1 MKLAKKRRKL
11 RVIRPDTVIE
21 SEKSR
26 EDKSRNLKIKVITII
41 GIVCALLLAI
51 YLFCVYRTYNNYK
64 VRKTIKIETG
74 TNSQYQAFGEFVVK
88 YSNDGISYIN
98 GTETIWNEAYEMK
111 SPIVD
116 VCGDYLAIADKN
128 SNTIYIFNKK
138 GKVGEVNT
146 SYPIIK
152 IEVAQQGVVAALL
165 EEASANYIELY
176 DAAQKKLVS
185 IKVTASQN
193 GYPMDIALSSLSF
206 SISNDGDK
214 MMTSYLSIKEGST
227 ENQVIFYN
235 FSNVGKDEVDR
246 VVGTFNQYGET
257 IVPAVYFV
265 SNEDAIA
272 IGDNVLTIY
281 KMKEKPTIRKEIK
294 FDKEIQKVFYNEKY
308 VGLIFENS
316 KGDTP
321 YKMEVYSLSGEK
333 IMSKEIEMNLDHVKF
348 AGKNVLM
355 YDDVT
360 CELISLKGV
369 VKFKHVFTKQLDA
382 IVPMESTNTF
392 LLMTKNKIEEISLR
406 YSLKSPVTKNKQT
419 AEE

>member
-176 DAAQKKLVS
+176 DKEGNLIVS
-185 IKVTASQN
+185 HKSLLSEN
-193 GYPMDIALSSLSF
+193 GFPLSF
-206 SISNDGDK
+206 SISNDGEK

-382 IVPMESTNTF
+382 IVPMESTITF

>member
-176 DAAQKKLVS
+176 DKEGNLIVS
-185 IKVTASQN
+185 HKSLLSEN
-193 GYPMDIALSSLSF
+193 GFPLSF
-206 SISNDGDK
+206 SISNDGEK

-369 VKFKHVFTKQLDA
+369 DKFKHVFTKQLDA

>member
-176 DAAQKKLVS
+176 DKEGNLIVS
-185 IKVTASQN
+185 HKSLLSEN
-193 GYPMDIALSSLSF
+193 GFPLSF
-206 SISNDGDK
+206 SISNDGEK

-360 CELISLKGV
+360 CELISLNGV

>member
-176 DAAQKKLVS
+176 DKEGNLIVS
-185 IKVTASQN
+185 HKSLLSEN
-193 GYPMDIALSSLSF
+193 GFPLSF
-206 SISNDGDK
+206 SISNDGEK

-348 AGKNVLM
+348 AGKNVRM

>member
-11 RVIRPDTVIE
+11 RVIRPDTEIE

-176 DAAQKKLVS
+176 DKEGNLIVS
-185 IKVTASQN
+185 HKSLLSEN
-193 GYPMDIALSSLSF
+193 GFPLSF
-206 SISNDGDK
+206 SISNDGEK

-321 YKMEVYSLSGEK
+321 CKMEVYSLSGEK

>member
-176 DAAQKKLVS
+176 DKEGNLIVS
-185 IKVTASQN
+185 HKSLLSEN
-193 GYPMDIALSSLSF
+193 GFPLSF
-206 SISNDGDK
+206 SISNDGEK

-316 KGDTP
+316 KGNTP

-392 LLMTKNKIEEISLR
+392 LLMTKNKIEEISL
-406 YSLKSPVTKNKQT
+406 K
-419 AEE
+419 

>member
-176 DAAQKKLVS
+176 DKEGNLIVS
-185 IKVTASQN
+185 HKSLLSEN
-193 GYPMDIALSSLSF
+193 GFPLSF
-206 SISNDGDK
+206 SISNDGEK

-348 AGKNVLM
+348 TGKNVLM

>member
-176 DAAQKKLVS
+176 DKEGNLIVS
-185 IKVTASQN
+185 HKSLLSEN
-193 GYPMDIALSSLSF
+193 GFPLSF
-206 SISNDGDK
+206 SISNDGEK

-235 FSNVGKDEVDR
+235 FSNVGKDEVVR
-246 VVGTFNQYGET
+246 VVGTVNQYGET

>member
-176 DAAQKKLVS
+176 DKEGNLIVS
-185 IKVTASQN
+185 HKSLLSEN
-193 GYPMDIALSSLSF
+193 GFPLSF
-206 SISNDGDK
+206 SISNDGEK

-333 IMSKEIEMNLDHVKF
+333 IMSKEIEMNLEHVKF

-392 LLMTKNKIEEISLR
+392 LLMTKNKIEEISL
-406 YSLKSPVTKNKQT
+406 K
-419 AEE
+419 

>member
-74 TNSQYQAFGEFVVK
+74 TNSQYQAFGEFLVK

-176 DAAQKKLVS
+176 DKEGNLIVS
-185 IKVTASQN
+185 HKSLLSEN
-193 GYPMDIALSSLSF
+193 GFPLSF
-206 SISNDGDK
+206 SISNDGEK

>member
-41 GIVCALLLAI
+41 GIICALLLAV

-176 DAAQKKLVS
+176 DKEGNLIVS
-185 IKVTASQN
+185 HKSLLSEN
-193 GYPMDIALSSLSF
+193 GFPLSF
-206 SISNDGDK
+206 SISNDGEK
-214 MMTSYLSIKEGST
+214 MMTSYLSINEGST

-265 SNEDAIA
+265 SNEDALA

-308 VGLIFENS
+308 VGIIFENS

-369 VKFKHVFTKQLDA
+369 VKFKHVFIKQLDA

-392 LLMTKNKIEEISLR
+392 LLMTKNKIEEISL
-406 YSLKSPVTKNKQT
+406 K
-419 AEE
+419 

>member
-176 DAAQKKLVS
+176 DKEGNLIVS
-185 IKVTASQN
+185 HKSLLSEN
-193 GYPMDIALSSLSF
+193 GFPLSF
-206 SISNDGDK
+206 SISNDGEK

-369 VKFKHVFTKQLDA
+369 VKFQHVFTKQLDA

-392 LLMTKNKIEEISLR
+392 LLMTKNKIEEISL
-406 YSLKSPVTKNKQT
+406 K
-419 AEE
+419 

>member
-152 IEVAQQGVVAALL
+152 IEVAQKGVVAALL

-176 DAAQKKLVS
+176 DKEGNLIVS
-185 IKVTASQN
+185 HKSLLSEN
-193 GYPMDIALSSLSF
+193 GFPLSF
-206 SISNDGDK
+206 SISNDGEK

>member
-176 DAAQKKLVS
+176 DKEGNLIVS
-185 IKVTASQN
+185 HKSLLSEN
-193 GYPMDIALSSLSF
+193 GFPLSF
-206 SISNDGDK
+206 SISNDGEK

-333 IMSKEIEMNLDHVKF
+333 IMSKKIEMNLDHVKF

-369 VKFKHVFTKQLDA
+369 AKFKHVFTKQLDA

-392 LLMTKNKIEEISLR
+392 LLMTKNKIEEISL
-406 YSLKSPVTKNKQT
+406 K
-419 AEE
+419 

>member
-176 DAAQKKLVS
+176 DKEGNLIVS
-185 IKVTASQN
+185 HKSLLSEN
-193 GYPMDIALSSLSF
+193 GFPLSF
-206 SISNDGDK
+206 SISNDGEK

-333 IMSKEIEMNLDHVKF
+333 IMSKEIERNLDHVKF

>member
-41 GIVCALLLAI
+41 GIVCALLLAV

-176 DAAQKKLVS
+176 DKEGNLIVS
-185 IKVTASQN
+185 HKSLLSEN
-193 GYPMDIALSSLSF
+193 GFPLSF
-206 SISNDGDK
+206 SISNDGEK

-392 LLMTKNKIEEISLR
+392 LLMTKNKIEEISL
-406 YSLKSPVTKNKQT
+406 K
-419 AEE
+419 

>member
-152 IEVAQQGVVAALL
+152 IEVAQQGVAAALL

-176 DAAQKKLVS
+176 DKEGNLIVS
-185 IKVTASQN
+185 HKSLLSEN
-193 GYPMDIALSSLSF
+193 GFPLSF
-206 SISNDGDK
+206 SISNDGEK

>member
-176 DAAQKKLVS
+176 DKEGNLIVS
-185 IKVTASQN
+185 HKSLLSEN
-193 GYPMDIALSSLSF
+193 GFPLSF
-206 SISNDGDK
+206 SISNDGEK

-235 FSNVGKDEVDR
+235 FSNVGEDEVDR

>member
-176 DAAQKKLVS
+176 DKEGNLIVS
-185 IKVTASQN
+185 HKSLLSEN
-193 GYPMDIALSSLSF
+193 GFPLSF
-206 SISNDGDK
+206 SISNDGEK

-321 YKMEVYSLSGEK
+321 CKMEVYSLSGEK

-392 LLMTKNKIEEISLR
+392 LLM
-406 YSLKSPVTKNKQT
+406 KSPVTKNKQT

>member
-98 GTETIWNEAYEMK
+98 GTETI
-111 SPIVD
+111 
-116 VCGDYLAIADKN
+116 
-128 SNTIYIFNKK
+128 YIFNKK

-176 DAAQKKLVS
+176 DKEGNLIVS
-185 IKVTASQN
+185 HKSLLSEN
-193 GYPMDIALSSLSF
+193 GFPLSF
-206 SISNDGDK
+206 SISNDGEK

-321 YKMEVYSLSGEK
+321 CKMEVYSLSGEK

>member
-116 VCGDYLAIADKN
+116 VCGYYLAIADKN

-176 DAAQKKLVS
+176 DKEGNLIVS
-185 IKVTASQN
+185 HKSLLSEN
-193 GYPMDIALSSLSF
+193 GFPLSF
-206 SISNDGDK
+206 SISNDGEK

>member
-51 YLFCVYRTYNNYK
+51 YLFCAYRTYNNYK

-176 DAAQKKLVS
+176 DKEGNLIVS
-185 IKVTASQN
+185 HKSLLSEN
-193 GYPMDIALSSLSF
+193 GFPLSF
-206 SISNDGDK
+206 SISNDGEK

-392 LLMTKNKIEEISLR
+392 LLMTKNKIEEISL
-406 YSLKSPVTKNKQT
+406 K
-419 AEE
+419 

>member
-176 DAAQKKLVS
+176 DKEGNLIVS
-185 IKVTASQN
+185 HKSLLSEN
-193 GYPMDIALSSLSF
+193 GFPLSF
-206 SISNDGDK
+206 SISNDGEK

-246 VVGTFNQYGET
+246 VVGTFNQFGET

-321 YKMEVYSLSGEK
+321 CKMEVYSLSGEK

>member
-111 SPIVD
+111 SPIID

-176 DAAQKKLVS
+176 DKEGNLIVS
-185 IKVTASQN
+185 HKSLLSEN
-193 GYPMDIALSSLSF
+193 GFPLSF
-206 SISNDGDK
+206 SISNDGEK

>member
-138 GKVGEVNT
+138 VKVGEVNT

-176 DAAQKKLVS
+176 DKEGNLIVS
-185 IKVTASQN
+185 HKSLLSEN
-193 GYPMDIALSSLSF
+193 GFPLSF
-206 SISNDGDK
+206 SISNDGEK

>member
-51 YLFCVYRTYNNYK
+51 YLFCVYRAYNNYK

-176 DAAQKKLVS
+176 DKEGNLIVS
-185 IKVTASQN
+185 HKSLLSEN
-193 GYPMDIALSSLSF
+193 GFPLSF
-206 SISNDGDK
+206 SISNDGEK

>member
-176 DAAQKKLVS
+176 DKEGNLIVS
-185 IKVTASQN
+185 HKSLLSEN
-193 GYPMDIALSSLSF
+193 GFPLSF
-206 SISNDGDK
+206 SISNDGEK

-281 KMKEKPTIRKEIK
+281 KMKEKPTNRKEIK

-406 YSLKSPVTKNKQT
+406 YSLKSSVTKNKQT

>member
-64 VRKTIKIETG
+64 DRKTIKIETG

-116 VCGDYLAIADKN
+116 VCEDYLAIADKN

-176 DAAQKKLVS
+176 DKEGNLIVS
-185 IKVTASQN
+185 HKSLLSEN
-193 GYPMDIALSSLSF
+193 GFPLSF
-206 SISNDGDK
+206 SISNDGEK

>member
-176 DAAQKKLVS
+176 DKEGNLIVS
-185 IKVTASQN
+185 HKSLLSEN
-193 GYPMDIALSSLSF
+193 GFPLSF
-206 SISNDGDK
+206 SISNDGEK

-246 VVGTFNQYGET
+246 VAGTFNQYGET

>member
-176 DAAQKKLVS
+176 DKEGNLIVS
-185 IKVTASQN
+185 HKSLLSEN
-193 GYPMDIALSSLSF
+193 GFPLSF
-206 SISNDGDK
+206 SISNDGEK

-392 LLMTKNKIEEISLR
+392 LLMTKNKIEEISL
-406 YSLKSPVTKNKQT
+406 K
-419 AEE
+419 

>member
-176 DAAQKKLVS
+176 DKEGNLIVS
-185 IKVTASQN
+185 HKSLLSEN
-193 GYPMDIALSSLSF
+193 GFPLSF
-206 SISNDGDK
+206 SISNDGEK

-321 YKMEVYSLSGEK
+321 YKMEVYSMSGEK

>member
-41 GIVCALLLAI
+41 GIVCALFLAI

-176 DAAQKKLVS
+176 DKEGNLIVS
-185 IKVTASQN
+185 HKSLLSEN
-193 GYPMDIALSSLSF
+193 GFPLSF
-206 SISNDGDK
+206 SISNDGEK

-281 KMKEKPTIRKEIK
+281 KMKEKPTIRKERK

>member
-11 RVIRPDTVIE
+11 RVIRPDTVVE

-26 EDKSRNLKIKVITII
+26 EDKSRKLKIQIITII
-41 GIVCALLLAI
+41 GIVCALLLAV

-88 YSNDGISYIN
+88 YSSDGISYIN

-176 DAAQKKLVS
+176 DKEGNLIVS
-185 IKVTASQN
+185 HKSLLNEN
-193 GYPMDIALSSLSF
+193 GFPLSF
-206 SISNDGDK
+206 SISNDGEK

-246 VVGTFNQYGET
+246 MVGTFNQYGET

-308 VGLIFENS
+308 IGLIFKNS

-369 VKFKHVFTKQLDA
+369 VKFNHVFTKQLDA
-382 IVPMESTNTF
+382 IVPMENTNTF
-392 LLMTKNKIEEISLR
+392 LIMTKNKIEEISLR
-406 YSLKSPVTKNKQT
+406 YSLKSPDTKNKQT
-419 AEE
+419 VVE

>member
-176 DAAQKKLVS
+176 DKEGNLIVS
-185 IKVTASQN
+185 HKSLLSEN
-193 GYPMDIALSSLSF
+193 GFPLSF
-206 SISNDGDK
+206 SISNDGEK

-321 YKMEVYSLSGEK
+321 YKMEVHSLSGDK
-333 IMSKEIEMNLDHVKF
+333 LMSKEIEMNLDHVKF

-369 VKFKHVFTKQLDA
+369 AKFKHVFTKQLDA

-392 LLMTKNKIEEISLR
+392 LLMTKNKIEEISL
-406 YSLKSPVTKNKQT
+406 K
-419 AEE
+419 

>member
-176 DAAQKKLVS
+176 DKEGNLIVS
-185 IKVTASQN
+185 HKSLLSEN
-193 GYPMDIALSSLSF
+193 GFPLSF
-206 SISNDGDK
+206 SISNDGEK

-308 VGLIFENS
+308 VGRIFENS

>member
-176 DAAQKKLVS
+176 DKEGNLIVS
-185 IKVTASQN
+185 HKSLLSEN
-193 GYPMDIALSSLSF
+193 GFPLSF
-206 SISNDGDK
+206 SISNDGEK

-348 AGKNVLM
+348 AGKNVIM

>member
-138 GKVGEVNT
+138 GKGKKVKRYVN
-146 SYPIIK
+146 
-152 IEVAQQGVVAALL
+152 
-165 EEASANYIELY
+165 LY
-176 DAAQKKLVS
+176 VNRDYSFTDAFHFHHVIVYDS
-185 IKVTASQN
+185 VT
-193 GYPMDIALSSLSF
+193 
-206 SISNDGDK
+206 
-214 MMTSYLSIKEGST
+214 TT
-227 ENQVIFYN
+227 
-235 FSNVGKDEVDR
+235 
-246 VVGTFNQYGET
+246 
-257 IVPAVYFV
+257 
-265 SNEDAIA
+265 
-272 IGDNVLTIY
+272 
-281 KMKEKPTIRKEIK
+281 
-294 FDKEIQKVFYNEKY
+294 
-308 VGLIFENS
+308 
-316 KGDTP
+316 
-321 YKMEVYSLSGEK
+321 
-333 IMSKEIEMNLDHVKF
+333 
-348 AGKNVLM
+348 
-355 YDDVT
+355 
-360 CELISLKGV
+360 
-369 VKFKHVFTKQLDA
+369 
-382 IVPMESTNTF
+382 
-392 LLMTKNKIEEISLR
+392 
-406 YSLKSPVTKNKQT
+406 
-419 AEE
+419 

>member
-74 TNSQYQAFGEFVVK
+74 SNSQYQAFGEFVVK

-176 DAAQKKLVS
+176 DKEGNLIVS
-185 IKVTASQN
+185 HKSLLSEN
-193 GYPMDIALSSLSF
+193 GFPLSF
-206 SISNDGDK
+206 SISNDGEK

>member
-41 GIVCALLLAI
+41 RIVCALLLAI

-176 DAAQKKLVS
+176 DKEGNLIVS
-185 IKVTASQN
+185 HKSLLSEN
-193 GYPMDIALSSLSF
+193 GFPLSF
-206 SISNDGDK
+206 SISNDGEK